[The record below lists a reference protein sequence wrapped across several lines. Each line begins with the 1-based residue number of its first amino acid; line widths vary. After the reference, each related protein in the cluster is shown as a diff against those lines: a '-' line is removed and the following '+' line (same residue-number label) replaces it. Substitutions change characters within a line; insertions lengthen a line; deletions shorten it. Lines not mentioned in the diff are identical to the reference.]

1 MLHLRLLFKHLN
13 KFGVVINIAKCIF
26 GSNEIRYRRNNI
38 NLFSIAP
45 MASQV
50 EAIRNYK
57 HFATIRDLKL
67 LISKTAGWV
76 HPNNQAT
83 YKACVSRYGTPLAIM
98 IDQGRQ
104 FESALF
110 KMLRKQRSLHRH
122 FSNCP
127 ARTTMQ
133 FLRDLDTSSTE
144 LVFGTTLQLAEEWF
158 ANVNT
163 DECVP
168 HIF

>member
-1 MLHLRLLFKHLN
+1 MSSNNDAKLLAAKQTKNSELQNRLL
-13 KFGVVINIAKCIF
+13 
-26 GSNEIRYRRNNI
+26 SNSLRHIYR
-38 NLFSIAP
+38 S
-45 MASQV
+45 SQ
-50 EAIRNYK
+50 
-57 HFATIRDLKL
+57 TISSETLHKSVLDMHRRC
-67 LISKTAGWV
+67 V

-98 IDQGRQ
+98 IDQGTQ